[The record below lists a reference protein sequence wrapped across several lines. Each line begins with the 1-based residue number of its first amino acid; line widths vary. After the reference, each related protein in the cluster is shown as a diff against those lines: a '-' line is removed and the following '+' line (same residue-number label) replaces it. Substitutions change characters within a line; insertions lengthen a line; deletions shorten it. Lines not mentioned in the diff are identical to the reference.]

1 MIEEKLKRPIIDFID
16 NANRIP
22 NLVGVVLFGS
32 AVTGE
37 ISKKS
42 DIDML
47 LIFDTDHN
55 PEVGE
60 EARIAQKI
68 ATEISMKHDLVHP
81 FSFVIVNKRSLEK
94 LDPDFL
100 WNVCKDGIMIW
111 GRPEDILVEKD
122 IPFLKPMVLVRYSI
136 SGLSDKDK
144 RRFLRSLYSSKKRLI
159 DKDTEKVGPGTL
171 LLDAKKFDELRDVL
185 DRFNVKY
192 SMKRIWMPK

>member
-47 LIFDTDHN
+47 LIFDTDHD

-60 EARIAQKI
+60 EAGIAQKI

-122 IPFLKPMVLVRYSI
+122 VPFLKPMVLVRYSL
-136 SGLSDKDK
+136 GDLSDKDK

-171 LLDAKKFDELRDVL
+171 LLDAKKFDGL
-185 DRFNVKY
+185 
-192 SMKRIWMPK
+192 